1 MVLFGAKALDQY
13 PRNKGLWGWGDV
25 VASLIVIAQVL
36 TYTRSSNRHCCQV
49 SDLYANS
56 WCYHAF
62 FGAYLDGER
71 SRKWLCFYPTQ
82 VPSLPYPVSLSVSQ
96 TWKFAQIVCHF
107 QSFYIDFC
115 KLLHAFVKIDK
126 WMSLSY
132 YKDLSKLV
140 QGFL

>member
-49 SDLYANS
+49 LDLYANS

-62 FGAYLDGER
+62 FGAN
-71 SRKWLCFYPTQ
+71 FYEKKCIGANI
-82 VPSLPYPVSLSVSQ
+82 Y
-96 TWKFAQIVCHF
+96 A
-107 QSFYIDFC
+107 FC
-115 KLLHAFVKIDK
+115 
-126 WMSLSY
+126 MSGQYMTRPHQAGL
-132 YKDLSKLV
+132 
-140 QGFL
+140 